1 MKNKRFE
8 KGIFIRLPN
17 ELYILLK
24 EVAEKRGEDMSTF
37 TRRAILKELAELELL
52 NEEHKKFLGVI

>member
-52 NEEHKKFLGVI
+52 NEEHKKYLGVI

>member
-52 NEEHKKFLGVI
+52 NEAHKKVLGVI

>member
-52 NEEHKKFLGVI
+52 NEEHKKVLGVI